1 MATKQTYAGA
11 GVDIEKGDRFAEFIG
26 KIPSKAIGKGIGG
39 FAGGL
44 ELDWK
49 AYTRPVLM
57 SCTDGVGTKLLVAQ
71 KFQKFDTIGI
81 DLVAMN
87 VNDLAVVGCVPAVFL
102 DYIATGYINEVRLQ
116 AIIKGIVTGCEQADC
131 ILAGGETAEMPDL
144 YHGEDFDL
152 AGFTVGLVE
161 KDKMLPRPDLMA
173 AGDVVF
179 GVASSGVHSN
189 GYSLARKAVRADDA
203 QAWDD
208 LLVPTKIYVR
218 EMKALLPLPGL
229 VGAAHIT
236 GGGLF
241 GNIERV
247 LPAQLQLKLD
257 WSWDIPRIFGKI
269 ERDGNVDRDPGV
281 QHGHRAGPGG
291 QQSSRR
297 SLRSRSEEGRRR
309 GVPCGNAG
317 TGYQA
322 PWLKSGFS
330 PRAAARTFKPSPNIS
345 LGHTT
350 RLRCFCATSPALTA
364 STAPPSWA
372 SLPTW

>member
-1 MATKQTYAGA
+1 MAEKQTYAGA

-49 AYTRPVLM
+49 AFQRPVLL

-71 KFQKFDTIGI
+71 RFQKFDTIGI

-87 VNDLAVVGCVPAVFL
+87 VNDLAVCGCMPSVFL
-102 DYIATGYINEVRLQ
+102 DYIATGYINETRLQ
-116 AIIKGIVTGCEQADC
+116 SIIRGIVDGCEQAEC

-189 GYSLARKAVRADDA
+189 GYSLARKAVKADDQ

-218 EMKALLPLPGL
+218 DMKAVLPLKGL

-247 LPAQLQLKLD
+247 LPAHLQLHLD
-257 WSWDIPRIFGKI
+257 WNWEVPRIFGKI
-269 ERDGNVDRDPGV
+269 ERDGNVDRDEMIKVFNMGIGLALVVKAGDAEAFAAGAQAAGV
-281 QHGHRAGPGG
+281 TVFRAG
-291 QQSSRR
+291 R
-297 SLRSRSEEGRRR
+297 LE
-309 GVPCGNAG
+309 AG
-317 TGYQA
+317 TQ
-322 PWLKSGFS
+322 
-330 PRAAARTFKPSPNIS
+330 R
-345 LGHTT
+345 LG
-350 RLRCFCATSPALTA
+350 
-364 STAPPSWA
+364 
-372 SLPTW
+372 

>member
-1 MATKQTYAGA
+1 MAEKKTYAGS

-49 AYTRPVLM
+49 AFQRPVLL

-71 KFQKFDTIGI
+71 RFQKFDTIGI

-87 VNDLAVVGCVPAVFL
+87 VNDLAVCGCMPSVFL
-102 DYIATGYINEVRLQ
+102 DYIATGYINESRLQ
-116 AIIKGIVTGCEQADC
+116 AIIRGIVDGCEQAEC
-131 ILAGGETAEMPDL
+131 VLAGGETAEMPDL

-189 GYSLARKAVRADDA
+189 GYSLARKAVRLDD
-203 QAWDD
+203 QKAWEE

-218 EMKALLPLPGL
+218 TMKALLPLKGL

-247 LPAQLQLKLD
+247 LPAHLQLQLD
-257 WSWDIPRIFGKI
+257 WTWPIPPIFTKI
-269 ERDGNVDRDPGV
+269 ETDGNVDRDEMIRVFNMGIGLALVVSRDAAEQFESQARQAGV
-281 QHGHRAGPGG
+281 EVFRAG
-291 QQSSRR
+291 R
-297 SLRSRSEEGRRR
+297 LDT
-309 GVPCGNAG
+309 G
-317 TGYQA
+317 TQ
-322 PWLKSGFS
+322 
-330 PRAAARTFKPSPNIS
+330 R
-345 LGHTT
+345 LG
-350 RLRCFCATSPALTA
+350 
-364 STAPPSWA
+364 
-372 SLPTW
+372 

>member
-1 MATKQTYAGA
+1 MPPKQTYAGA

-49 AYTRPVLM
+49 AYTRPILL

-71 KFQKFDTIGI
+71 KYQKFDTIGI

-87 VNDLAVVGCVPAVFL
+87 VNDLAVCGCMPSVFL
-102 DYIATGYINEVRLQ
+102 DYIATGYINEARLQ
-116 AIIKGIVTGCEQADC
+116 AIIKGIVDGCEQAEC
-131 ILAGGETAEMPDL
+131 VLAGGETAEMPDL
-144 YHGEDFDL
+144 YRGEDFDL

-161 KDKMLPRPDLMA
+161 KEKMLPRPALMS

-189 GYSLARKAVRADDA
+189 GYSLARKAVKPDDR

-208 LLVPTKIYVR
+208 LLIPTKIYVK

-236 GGGLF
+236 GGGLY
-241 GNIERV
+241 GNIERI
-247 LPAQLQLKLD
+247 LPSHLQLQLDWTWKL
-257 WSWDIPRIFGKI
+257 PRIFEKI
-269 ERDGNVDRDPGV
+269 ERDGNVDRDEMIRVFNMGIGLALVVSKTRAEGFETEAEKAGV
-281 QHGHRAGPGG
+281 SLFRAG
-291 QQSSRR
+291 R
-297 SLRSRSEEGRRR
+297 LET
-309 GVPCGNAG
+309 G
-317 TGYQA
+317 T
-322 PWLKSGFS
+322 K
-330 PRAAARTFKPSPNIS
+330 R
-345 LGHTT
+345 LG
-350 RLRCFCATSPALTA
+350 
-364 STAPPSWA
+364 
-372 SLPTW
+372 

>member
-1 MATKQTYAGA
+1 MPTSQTYAGA

-49 AYTRPVLM
+49 SFTRPILL

-87 VNDLAVVGCVPAVFL
+87 VNDLAVCGCMPSVFL
-102 DYIATGYINEVRLQ
+102 DYIATGYINEIRLQ
-116 AIIKGIVTGCEQADC
+116 AIIRGIVDGCEQADC

-161 KDKMLPRPDLMA
+161 KDKMLPRPDKMA

-189 GYSLARKAVRADDA
+189 GYSLARKAVKADDQ

-208 LLVPTKIYVR
+208 LLVPTKIYVK

-247 LPAQLQLKLD
+247 LPAHLQLHLD
-257 WSWDIPRIFGKI
+257 WNWEVPRIFGKI
-269 ERDGNVDRDPGV
+269 ERDGHVEREEMIKVFNLGIGLALVVSKDEATRFEEGA
-281 QHGHRAGPGG
+281 HRAGVAVFRAG
-291 QQSSRR
+291 
-297 SLRSRSEEGRRR
+297 SLE
-309 GVPCGNAG
+309 AG
-317 TGYQA
+317 T
-322 PWLKSGFS
+322 K
-330 PRAAARTFKPSPNIS
+330 R
-345 LGHTT
+345 LG
-350 RLRCFCATSPALTA
+350 
-364 STAPPSWA
+364 
-372 SLPTW
+372 

>member
-1 MATKQTYAGA
+1 VAAKQTYAGA

-26 KIPSKAIGKGIGG
+26 KIPSKAIGRAQNGLGIGG

-49 AYTRPVLM
+49 AFTRPILL

-87 VNDLAVVGCVPAVFL
+87 VNDLAVCGCMPSIFL
-102 DYIATGYINEVRLQ
+102 DYIATGYINETRLQ
-116 AIIKGIVTGCEQADC
+116 AIIRGIVEGCEQADC
-131 ILAGGETAEMPDL
+131 LLAGGETAEMPDL

-161 KDKMLPRPDLMA
+161 KDKMLPRPELMQ

-179 GVASSGVHSN
+179 GVASSGVHCN
-189 GYSLARKAVRADDA
+189 GYSLARKAVKVDDQ

-218 EMKALLPLPGL
+218 DMKALLPLGGL

-236 GGGLF
+236 GGGLY

-247 LPAQLQLKLD
+247 LPPQLQLKLAWD
-257 WSWDIPRIFGKI
+257 WEIPRIFGKI
-269 ERDGNVDRDPGV
+269 EKDGNVDRDEMIKVFNMGIGLALVVSKSQADAFEAGALMGGV
-281 QHGHRAGPGG
+281 AVFRAGN
-291 QQSSRR
+291 
-297 SLRSRSEEGRRR
+297 LE
-309 GVPCGNAG
+309 AG
-317 TGYQA
+317 T
-322 PWLKSGFS
+322 
-330 PRAAARTFKPSPNIS
+330 ARF
-345 LGHTT
+345 G
-350 RLRCFCATSPALTA
+350 
-364 STAPPSWA
+364 
-372 SLPTW
+372 

>member
-1 MATKQTYAGA
+1 MAEKKTYAGA

-49 AYTRPVLM
+49 AFQRPVLL

-71 KFQKFDTIGI
+71 RFQKFDTIGI

-87 VNDLAVVGCVPAVFL
+87 VNDLAVCGCMPSVFL
-102 DYIATGYINEVRLQ
+102 DYIATGYINEGRLQ
-116 AIIKGIVTGCEQADC
+116 AIIKGIVDGCEQSEC

-161 KDKMLPRPDLMA
+161 KDKMLPRPDKMA

-189 GYSLARKAVRADDA
+189 GYSLARKAVKETDT

-218 EMKALLPLPGL
+218 DMKALLPLPGL

-247 LPAQLQLKLD
+247 LPAHLQLQLD
-257 WSWDIPRIFGKI
+257 WSWDVPRIFGKI
-269 ERDGNVDRDPGV
+269 EKDGNVDRDEMIKVFNMGIGLALVVTKADADAFEAGAKKAGV
-281 QHGHRAGPGG
+281 AVFRAG
-291 QQSSRR
+291 
-297 SLRSRSEEGRRR
+297 SLE
-309 GVPCGNAG
+309 AG
-317 TGYQA
+317 TV
-322 PWLKSGFS
+322 
-330 PRAAARTFKPSPNIS
+330 R
-345 LGHTT
+345 LG
-350 RLRCFCATSPALTA
+350 
-364 STAPPSWA
+364 
-372 SLPTW
+372 

>member
-1 MATKQTYAGA
+1 MTAKQTYAGA

-49 AYTRPVLM
+49 AFTRPVLL

-87 VNDLAVVGCVPAVFL
+87 VNDLAVCGCMPSVFL
-102 DYIATGYINEVRLQ
+102 DYIATGYLNETRLQ
-116 AIIKGIVTGCEQADC
+116 AIIRGIVDGCEQADC

-161 KDKMLPRPDLMA
+161 KEKMLPRPDLMT

-189 GYSLARKAVRADDA
+189 GYSLARKAVKPDDQ

-218 EMKALLPLPGL
+218 DMKALLPLPGL
-229 VGAAHIT
+229 IGAAHIT
-236 GGGLF
+236 GGGLY

-247 LPAQLQLKLD
+247 LPAHLQLKLD
-257 WSWDIPRIFGKI
+257 WTWSLPRIFEKI
-269 ERDGNVDRDPGV
+269 EKDGNVDREEMIKVFNMGIGLALVVRQADAAAFEAGAKKAGV
-281 QHGHRAGPGG
+281 AVFRAG
-291 QQSSRR
+291 
-297 SLRSRSEEGRRR
+297 SLE
-309 GVPCGNAG
+309 AG
-317 TGYQA
+317 T
-322 PWLKSGFS
+322 K
-330 PRAAARTFKPSPNIS
+330 R
-345 LGHTT
+345 LG
-350 RLRCFCATSPALTA
+350 
-364 STAPPSWA
+364 
-372 SLPTW
+372 

>member
-1 MATKQTYAGA
+1 MAEKQTYAGA

-49 AYTRPVLM
+49 AFQRPVLL

-87 VNDLAVVGCVPAVFL
+87 VNDLAVCGCMPSVFL
-102 DYIATGYINEVRLQ
+102 DYIATGYINDARLQ
-116 AIIKGIVTGCEQADC
+116 AIIRGIVDGCEQSEC

-161 KDKMLPRPDLMA
+161 KDKMLPRPDRMH

-189 GYSLARKAVRADDA
+189 GYSLARKAVKADDA

-218 EMKALLPLPGL
+218 DMKALLPLQGL

-236 GGGLF
+236 GGGLY

-247 LPAQLQLKLD
+247 LPAHLQLKLD
-257 WSWDIPRIFGKI
+257 WSWDEPRIFGKI
-269 ERDGNVDRDPGV
+269 AKDGNVDRDEMIKVFNLGIGLALV
-281 QHGHRAGPGG
+281 VNRADADAFEAGAHRAGVKVFRAG
-291 QQSSRR
+291 
-297 SLRSRSEEGRRR
+297 SLE
-309 GVPCGNAG
+309 AG
-317 TGYQA
+317 T
-322 PWLKSGFS
+322 K
-330 PRAAARTFKPSPNIS
+330 R
-345 LGHTT
+345 LG
-350 RLRCFCATSPALTA
+350 
-364 STAPPSWA
+364 
-372 SLPTW
+372 

>member
-1 MATKQTYAGA
+1 MSAKQTYAGA

-49 AYTRPVLM
+49 AYQRPVLL

-87 VNDLAVVGCVPAVFL
+87 VNDLAVCGCMPAVFL
-102 DYIATGYINEVRLQ
+102 DYIATGYINEGRLQ
-116 AIIKGIVTGCEQADC
+116 AIIKGIVDGCEQSEC

-161 KDKMLPRPDLMA
+161 KDKMLPRPDKMA

-189 GYSLARKAVRADDA
+189 GYSLARKAVKADD
-203 QAWDD
+203 QKAWED

-218 EMKALLPLPGL
+218 DMKALLPLPGL
-229 VGAAHIT
+229 IGAAHIT

-247 LPAQLQLKLD
+247 LPAHLQLKLD
-257 WSWDIPRIFGKI
+257 WTWEIPGIFGKI
-269 ERDGNVDRDPGV
+269 ERDGNVDRDEMIRVFNMGIGLALVVTEQNADAFEAGARKAGV
-281 QHGHRAGPGG
+281 AVFRAG
-291 QQSSRR
+291 
-297 SLRSRSEEGRRR
+297 SLES
-309 GVPCGNAG
+309 G
-317 TGYQA
+317 T
-322 PWLKSGFS
+322 K
-330 PRAAARTFKPSPNIS
+330 R
-345 LGHTT
+345 LG
-350 RLRCFCATSPALTA
+350 
-364 STAPPSWA
+364 
-372 SLPTW
+372 

>member
-1 MATKQTYAGA
+1 MPTKQTYADA

-49 AYTRPVLM
+49 AFTRPILL

-87 VNDLAVVGCVPAVFL
+87 VNDLAVCGCMPSVFL
-102 DYIATGYINEVRLQ
+102 DYIATGYLNESRLQ
-116 AIIKGIVTGCEQADC
+116 AIIRGIVDGCEQSEC

-161 KDKMLPRPDLMA
+161 KDKMLPRPELMA

-189 GYSLARKAVRADDA
+189 GYSLARKAVRADDT

-208 LLVPTKIYVR
+208 LLVPTKIYVKH
-218 EMKALLPLPGL
+218 MKALLPLPGL

-247 LPAQLQLKLD
+247 LPGHLQLSLD
-257 WSWDIPRIFGKI
+257 WNWEVPRIFGKI
-269 ERDGNVDRDPGV
+269 ERDGNVERDEMIRVFNMGIGLALV
-281 QHGHRAGPGG
+281 VSQVHADAFEAGAHRAGVTVFRAG
-291 QQSSRR
+291 
-297 SLRSRSEEGRRR
+297 SLE
-309 GVPCGNAG
+309 AG
-317 TGYQA
+317 TQ
-322 PWLKSGFS
+322 
-330 PRAAARTFKPSPNIS
+330 R
-345 LGHTT
+345 LG
-350 RLRCFCATSPALTA
+350 
-364 STAPPSWA
+364 
-372 SLPTW
+372 

>member
-1 MATKQTYAGA
+1 MSAKQTYAGA

-49 AYTRPVLM
+49 AYQRPVLL

-87 VNDLAVVGCVPAVFL
+87 VNDLAVCGCMPAVFL
-102 DYIATGYINEVRLQ
+102 DYIATGYINEGRLQ
-116 AIIKGIVTGCEQADC
+116 AIIKGIVDGCEQSEC

-161 KDKMLPRPDLMA
+161 KDKMLPRPDKMA

-189 GYSLARKAVRADDA
+189 GYSLARKAVKADD
-203 QAWDD
+203 QKAWED
-208 LLVPTKIYVR
+208 LLVPTKVYVR
-218 EMKALLPLPGL
+218 DMKALLPLPGL
-229 VGAAHIT
+229 IGAAHIT

-247 LPAQLQLKLD
+247 LPAHLQLKLD
-257 WSWDIPRIFGKI
+257 WTWEIPGIFGKI
-269 ERDGNVDRDPGV
+269 ERDGNVDRDEMIRVFNMGIGLALVVTEQNADAFEAGARKAGV
-281 QHGHRAGPGG
+281 AVFRAG
-291 QQSSRR
+291 
-297 SLRSRSEEGRRR
+297 SLES
-309 GVPCGNAG
+309 G
-317 TGYQA
+317 T
-322 PWLKSGFS
+322 K
-330 PRAAARTFKPSPNIS
+330 R
-345 LGHTT
+345 LG
-350 RLRCFCATSPALTA
+350 
-364 STAPPSWA
+364 
-372 SLPTW
+372 

>member
-1 MATKQTYAGA
+1 MSAKQTYAGA

-49 AYTRPVLM
+49 AYQRPVLL

-87 VNDLAVVGCVPAVFL
+87 VNDLAVCGCMPAVFL
-102 DYIATGYINEVRLQ
+102 DYIATGYINEGRLQ
-116 AIIKGIVTGCEQADC
+116 AIIKGIVDGCEQSEC
-131 ILAGGETAEMPDL
+131 TLAGGETAEMPDL

-161 KDKMLPRPDLMA
+161 KDKMLPRPDKMA

-189 GYSLARKAVRADDA
+189 GYSLARKAVKADD
-203 QAWDD
+203 QKAWED

-218 EMKALLPLPGL
+218 DMKALLPLPGL
-229 VGAAHIT
+229 IGAAHIT

-247 LPAQLQLKLD
+247 LPAHLQLKLD
-257 WSWDIPRIFGKI
+257 WTWEIPGIFGKI
-269 ERDGNVDRDPGV
+269 ERDGNVDRDEMIRVFNMGIGLALVVTEQNADAFEAGARKAGV
-281 QHGHRAGPGG
+281 AVFRAG
-291 QQSSRR
+291 
-297 SLRSRSEEGRRR
+297 SLES
-309 GVPCGNAG
+309 G
-317 TGYQA
+317 T
-322 PWLKSGFS
+322 K
-330 PRAAARTFKPSPNIS
+330 R
-345 LGHTT
+345 LG
-350 RLRCFCATSPALTA
+350 
-364 STAPPSWA
+364 
-372 SLPTW
+372 

>member
-1 MATKQTYAGA
+1 VAAKQTYAGA

-26 KIPSKAIGKGIGG
+26 KIPSKAIGRAQNGLGIGG

-49 AYTRPVLM
+49 AFTRPILL

-87 VNDLAVVGCVPAVFL
+87 VNDLAVCGCMPSIFL
-102 DYIATGYINEVRLQ
+102 DYIATGYINETRLQ
-116 AIIKGIVTGCEQADC
+116 AIIRGIVEGCEQADC
-131 ILAGGETAEMPDL
+131 LLAGGETAEMPDL

-161 KDKMLPRPDLMA
+161 KDKMLPRPELMQ

-189 GYSLARKAVRADDA
+189 GYSLARKAVKADDQ

-218 EMKALLPLPGL
+218 DMKALLPLGGL

-236 GGGLF
+236 GGGLY

-247 LPAQLQLKLD
+247 LPPQLQLKLAWD
-257 WSWDIPRIFGKI
+257 WEIPRIFGKI
-269 ERDGNVDRDPGV
+269 EKDGNVDRDEMIKVFNMGIGLALVVSKSQADAFEAGALMGGV
-281 QHGHRAGPGG
+281 AVFRAGN
-291 QQSSRR
+291 
-297 SLRSRSEEGRRR
+297 LE
-309 GVPCGNAG
+309 AG
-317 TGYQA
+317 T
-322 PWLKSGFS
+322 
-330 PRAAARTFKPSPNIS
+330 ARF
-345 LGHTT
+345 G
-350 RLRCFCATSPALTA
+350 
-364 STAPPSWA
+364 
-372 SLPTW
+372 